1 VSAGLNICLIGFGE
15 VGQILAADLAAG
27 GARELTAWDV
37 LFPVA
42 GSSPARAVAGSAVR
56 PAASAAAA
64 ASGAELVISAVT
76 AARDIEAA
84 AAVAAGMAPGTWFLD
99 LNSVSPSVKQHAA
112 RLIGERHGR
121 YVEAAVMAP
130 VPPKRLATSMLL
142 GGPHA
147 GEFLPIARRLGFAGA
162 QVFSQ
167 EIGRASAAKMCRSVL
182 VKGMEAL
189 LAESLLAARRHGVDE
204 AVLASMRDVLPAT
217 DWRAVARYMISRS
230 LQHGARRAEEMREVA
245 RTLAEVGVEP
255 SMSLAC
261 VDRQDWAAQHRD
273 AAGAGTLEAMLD
285 AILAAERESPE

>member
-1 VSAGLNICLIGFGE
+1 MSAGLDICLIGFGE

-27 GARELTAWDV
+27 GAGELTAWDV

-42 GSSPARAVAGSAVR
+42 GSGPARAVAGSAAR
-56 PAASAAAA
+56 AAPSAAAA
-64 ASGAELVISAVT
+64 ASRAELVISAVT

-84 AAVAAGMAPGTWFLD
+84 SAAAAGMAPDAWFLD

-112 RLIGERHGR
+112 RLIAERRGR

-147 GEFLPIARRLGFAGA
+147 AEFLPIAHRLGFAGA
-162 QVFSQ
+162 QVFSS

-189 LAESLLAARRHGVDE
+189 LAESLLAARRYGVDE

-230 LQHGARRAEEMREVA
+230 LRHGARRAEEMREVV
-245 RTLAEVGVEP
+245 RTLSDAGIEP
-255 SMSLAC
+255 SMSVAC
-261 VDRQDWAAQHRD
+261 VDRQDWAAQHGE

-285 AILAAERESPE
+285 AILAAEQEAAK